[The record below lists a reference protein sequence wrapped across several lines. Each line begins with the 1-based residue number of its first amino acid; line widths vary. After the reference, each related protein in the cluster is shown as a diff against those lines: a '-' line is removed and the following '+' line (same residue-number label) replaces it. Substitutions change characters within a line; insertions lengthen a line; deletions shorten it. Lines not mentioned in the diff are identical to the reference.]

1 MEPMG
6 ILSLGRTIK
15 KLSAVNYKVWWLDWP
30 GKSKAIYINNVK
42 RYKIGEEEV
51 VQ

>member
-15 KLSAVNYKVWWLDWP
+15 KLSAVNYMVGRLAWQEQGD
-30 GKSKAIYINNVK
+30 IH
-42 RYKIGEEEV
+42 
-51 VQ
+51 